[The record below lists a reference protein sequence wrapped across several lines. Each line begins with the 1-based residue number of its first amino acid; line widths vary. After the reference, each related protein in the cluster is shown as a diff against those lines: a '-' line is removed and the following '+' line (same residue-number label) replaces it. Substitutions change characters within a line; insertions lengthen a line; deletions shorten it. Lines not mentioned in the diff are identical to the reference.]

1 MYMEKHTNEVEDNQ
15 MRALSWKTR
24 VSYGLGDTA
33 CNVVYG
39 MIGSLLTIFYTDYV
53 GISAAAI
60 GVIMLISRI
69 FDGCS
74 DVIMGFVVNKT
85 HSKYGQSRPWILWM
99 AIPYAVS
106 AVLLF
111 TVPHTATNIQL
122 IYIFVTYNFTATVC
136 YTALNLPYGS
146 LSAMMTRSSR
156 ERDMLSIVRMA
167 LSPIGRIMAVTFT
180 TPLVKLFGD
189 DQAAW
194 VKTMAIW
201 AVLALLMLITC
212 FKNCEEKVK
221 IKVVKKEKIPVGK
234 TFSAL
239 LKNQYFWA
247 VLILWMMQ
255 NVITSITGTILSY
268 YCKYILGNDTW
279 MYSVLYMVE
288 TVTLIAATLCSP
300 LLLKRLGKRNMSM
313 IGCIGCLI
321 GQFVFMVKPESFYW
335 LLGCCIIRGICFAPL
350 NSVIFGMLGDVV
362 EFGQW
367 KTHLRQESFIF
378 AIGSVGTKL
387 GNGITAAVLTQ
398 LLAFS
403 GYVSKAGVTTQP
415 QSVVNMIMNIYKV
428 GPLIVW
434 VTVVIILLLYRLDK
448 KYPMIMKELE
458 EREARGEL

>member
-1 MYMEKHTNEVEDNQ
+1 MEKHTTDTIDKQ
-15 MRALSWKTR
+15 MRPLTWGTR

-39 MIGSLLTIFYTDYV
+39 MVGSLLTIFYTDYV

-60 GVIMLISRI
+60 GLIMLISRV

-74 DVIMGFVVNKT
+74 DVIMGFIVNKT
-85 HSKYGQSRPWILWM
+85 HSKWGQSRPWILWM
-99 AIPYAVS
+99 AVPYALS

-111 TVPHTATNIQL
+111 TVPHTTSNLQL
-122 IYIFVTYNFTATVC
+122 IYIFVTYNFTATIC

-180 TPLVKLFGD
+180 TPLVKVFGN

-194 VKTMAIW
+194 VKTMSIW
-201 AVLALLMLITC
+201 AVLALIMLIIC
-212 FKNCEEKVK
+212 FKNCEEKVQ
-221 IKVVKKEKIPVGK
+221 IKAVKKEKVSASRAVK
-234 TFSAL
+234 AL
-239 LKNQYFWA
+239 LTNQYFWA
-247 VLILWMMQ
+247 VLVLWMMQ
-255 NVITSITGTILSY
+255 NVITSITGTILPY

-279 MYSVLYMVE
+279 MYSVLYMIE
-288 TVTLIAATLCSP
+288 TLVLIAATLFSP
-300 LLLKRLGKRNMSM
+300 LLLKRLGKRNMSL
-313 IGCIGCLI
+313 IGCIGCFI
-321 GQFVFMVKPESFYW
+321 GQLVFMINPANFYW

-367 KTHLRQESFIF
+367 KSHLRQESFIF

-387 GNGITAAVLTQ
+387 GNGITAAILTQ
-398 LLAFS
+398 LLSFG
-403 GYVSKAGVTTQP
+403 GYVSKVGVTTQP
-415 QSVVNMIMNIYKV
+415 QSAVDMIMNIYKV
-428 GPLIVW
+428 GPMIVW
-434 VTVVIILLLYRLDK
+434 ISVIIILVLYRLDK
-448 KYPMIMKELE
+448 KYDGIMKDLA
-458 EREARGEL
+458 EREANGEL

>member
-1 MYMEKHTNEVEDNQ
+1 M
-15 MRALSWKTR
+15 
-24 VSYGLGDTA
+24 
-33 CNVVYG
+33 
-39 MIGSLLTIFYTDYV
+39 
-53 GISAAAI
+53 
-60 GVIMLISRI
+60 
-69 FDGCS
+69 
-74 DVIMGFVVNKT
+74 DVLMFMGFVVNKT

-255 NVITSITGTILSY
+255 NVITSITGTILPY

-300 LLLKRLGKRNMSM
+300 LLLKRLGKRNMSL

>member
-1 MYMEKHTNEVEDNQ
+1 MQPPVHFQ
-15 MRALSWKTR
+15 
-24 VSYGLGDTA
+24 
-33 CNVVYG
+33 
-39 MIGSLLTIFYTDYV
+39 SL
-53 GISAAAI
+53 
-60 GVIMLISRI
+60 
-69 FDGCS
+69 
-74 DVIMGFVVNKT
+74 
-85 HSKYGQSRPWILWM
+85 
-99 AIPYAVS
+99 
-106 AVLLF
+106 
-111 TVPHTATNIQL
+111 
-122 IYIFVTYNFTATVC
+122 NF
-136 YTALNLPYGS
+136 
-146 LSAMMTRSSR
+146 
-156 ERDMLSIVRMA
+156 
-167 LSPIGRIMAVTFT
+167 
-180 TPLVKLFGD
+180 FGD

-194 VKTMAIW
+194 VKTMSIW
-201 AVLALLMLITC
+201 AVLALILLLVC
-212 FKNCEEKVK
+212 FFKCEETVR
-221 IKVVKKEKIPVGK
+221 IEAKEKAEKVPLGK
-234 TFSAL
+234 GFAAL
-239 LKNQYFWA
+239 FKNQYFWA

-255 NVITSITGTILSY
+255 NVITSITGTILPY

-300 LLLKRLGKRNMSM
+300 LLLKRLGKRNMSL

>member
-1 MYMEKHTNEVEDNQ
+1 MEKKK
-15 MRALSWKTR
+15 LSVSTR
-24 VSYGLGDTA
+24 LCYAGGDVG
-33 CNVVYG
+33 CNIVFG
-39 MIGSLLTIFYTDYV
+39 MIGTLLTLFYTDYV
-53 GISAAAI
+53 GISAATVGLVMLLSRCFDGFSDLVM
-60 GVIMLISRI
+60 GVIVERT
-69 FDGCS
+69 
-74 DVIMGFVVNKT
+74 N
-85 HSKYGQSRPWILWM
+85 SKWGKSRPWLLWM
-99 AIPYAVS
+99 SVPFALS

-111 TVPHTATNIQL
+111 TVPHTTGMLQFL
-122 IYIFVTYNFTATVC
+122 YLFVTYNFCTTIC
-136 YTALNLPYGS
+136 YTAINLPYGS
-146 LSAMMTRSSR
+146 LSTMMIRESS
-156 ERDMLSIVRMA
+156 ERDKLSVMRMG
-167 LSPIGRIMAVTFT
+167 LSPLGRIIAATCT
-180 TPLVKLFGD
+180 LPLVKLVGN

-194 VKTMAIW
+194 IKVMSVW
-201 AVLALLMLITC
+201 AVLALVLLILC
-212 FKNCEEKVK
+212 FFRCEEKVQ
-221 IKVVKKEKIPVGK
+221 IEARKKDEKLPVPTMLK
-234 TFSAL
+234 AL
-239 LKNQYFWA
+239 FTNQYFWS
-247 VLILWMMQ
+247 VMLLWTVQ
-255 NVITSITGTILSY
+255 SVSFTITGTILPY
-268 YCKYILGNDTW
+268 YCKYIFNNDTW

-300 LLLKRLGKRNMSM
+300 LLLKRLGKRNMSL
-313 IGCIGCLI
+313 IGCVGCLI

>member
-1 MYMEKHTNEVEDNQ
+1 MEKQTNEVVDEQ
-15 MRALSWKTR
+15 MRPLSWKTR
-24 VSYGLGDTA
+24 ISYGLGDTA

-39 MIGSLLTIFYTDYV
+39 MVGSLLTIFYTDYV
-53 GISAAAI
+53 GISAAAV
-60 GVIMLISRI
+60 GMIMLISRA

-74 DVIMGFVVNKT
+74 DVIMGFLIDKT
-85 HSKYGQSRPWILWM
+85 KSKYGQSRPWVLWM
-99 AIPYAVS
+99 AVPYALS

-136 YTALNLPYGS
+136 YTALNVPYGS

-156 ERDMLSIVRMA
+156 ERDMLSIVRMTV
-167 LSPIGRIMAVTFT
+167 SPIGRIMAVTFT
-180 TPLVKLFGD
+180 TPLVKLFGN

-194 VKTMAIW
+194 IKTMSIW
-201 AVLALLMLITC
+201 AVLALIMLLTC

-221 IKVVKKEKIPVGK
+221 VQTVKKEKIPVGK
-234 TFSAL
+234 TISAL
-239 LKNQYFWA
+239 VRNQYFWA
-247 VLILWMMQ
+247 VLVLWMMQ
-255 NVITSITGTILSY
+255 NVITSITGTILPY

-279 MYSVLYMVE
+279 MYSVLYLVE
-288 TVTLIAATLCSP
+288 VVTLILATLFSP
-300 LLLKRLGKRNMSM
+300 FLLKRLGKRNMSL

-321 GQFVFMVKPESFYW
+321 GQLVFMIRPDSFYW

-387 GNGITAAVLTQ
+387 GNGITAAILTQ
-398 LLAFS
+398 LLAIG
-403 GYVSKAGVTTQP
+403 GYVSKAGVTTQS
-415 QSVVNMIMNIYKV
+415 QSAVNMIMNIYKG

-434 VTVVIILLLYRLDK
+434 IIVVTILVFYKLDK
-448 KYPMIMKELE
+448 KYPMIIKELE
-458 EREARGEL
+458 EREAKGEL

>member
-1 MYMEKHTNEVEDNQ
+1 
-15 MRALSWKTR
+15 
-24 VSYGLGDTA
+24 
-33 CNVVYG
+33 
-39 MIGSLLTIFYTDYV
+39 
-53 GISAAAI
+53 
-60 GVIMLISRI
+60 
-69 FDGCS
+69 
-74 DVIMGFVVNKT
+74 
-85 HSKYGQSRPWILWM
+85 
-99 AIPYAVS
+99 
-106 AVLLF
+106 
-111 TVPHTATNIQL
+111 
-122 IYIFVTYNFTATVC
+122 
-136 YTALNLPYGS
+136 
-146 LSAMMTRSSR
+146 
-156 ERDMLSIVRMA
+156 
-167 LSPIGRIMAVTFT
+167 
-180 TPLVKLFGD
+180 
-189 DQAAW
+189 
-194 VKTMAIW
+194 
-201 AVLALLMLITC
+201 
-212 FKNCEEKVK
+212 
-221 IKVVKKEKIPVGK
+221 
-234 TFSAL
+234 
-239 LKNQYFWA
+239 
-247 VLILWMMQ
+247 
-255 NVITSITGTILSY
+255 
-268 YCKYILGNDTW
+268 

-300 LLLKRLGKRNMSM
+300 LLLKRLGKRNMSL